1 MDTCH
6 PRHMGSQSYKP
17 TRDARQ
23 SQFLQESENIIKSKS
38 MTCSPLHTE
47 KEISLTHAMMPIT
60 CDLPR
65 WSPMSSNLSRMRQRT
80 MQTSNTS
87 SVIFE
92 DKDKEFARQS
102 HLQAS
107 SASSEQQHWMPWGDK
122 TKGEGGNKS
131 HRCAPG
137 IHISFLC
144 QHCPFGRKTV

>member
-1 MDTCH
+1 MDTCY

-17 TRDARQ
+17 ARDARQ

-87 SVIFE
+87 SVVFGAILLDF
-92 DKDKEFARQS
+92 KIYQS
-102 HLQAS
+102 HLQAP

-122 TKGEGGNKS
+122 TEGEGGNKS

-137 IHISFLC
+137 IHIIVKKFIQS
-144 QHCPFGRKTV
+144 GIM